1 MKWLFILVA
10 VLAFVYADDEDDGS
24 YSRDRTISAVLWGR
38 RTTPSPRQMDGNL
51 DIHRRIVGGRV
62 ARKNEY
68 PYQVAIGS

>member
-1 MKWLFILVA
+1 MKWFFILVA
-10 VLAFVYADDEDDGS
+10 VLVTVYADDEDDGS

-38 RTTPSPRQMDGNL
+38 RTTPSPREMDGDVN
-51 DIHRRIVGGRV
+51 INRRIVGERV